1 MRDGTATAA
10 PRTPARGSAY
20 RPSAVMSAA
29 SGALILVAVLG
40 SFAASP
46 LFAIYAERWDLN
58 PAQVSLAF
66 AAYPVGVIVVITL
79 LGGLSDLVGRRV
91 TMLLGVALV
100 LLACLVT
107 AVATSLPILVAGR
120 VVQGLATGM
129 VSATTAA
136 ALLDF
141 HPRGTRAGSLAHSV
155 CTTLG
160 MGFGPLL
167 AGLLADHTG
176 YPLVLPYVAIG
187 AAALVPLV
195 LLLRAP
201 ADRRATG
208 RVRLVRP
215 VRVPR
220 EILLPFSIAACSLMT
235 LNSCMALFGT
245 FGGRI
250 FTEGAGI
257 STAGGTGGL
266 LTILVTMTLL
276 AQLAANRLSAARSV
290 SIGVLVIVAGAGTT
304 TAALYLAATVATIA
318 GAVLVGAGGG
328 LVLLGATRLI
338 GDSAPTHRRAEVF
351 AAWMVAAFTTLGG
364 TSLLGGLALGGV
376 ALTTV
381 LTVATGG
388 IVVLATYTLAA
399 VVVQGRRDRRA
410 AR

>member
-1 MRDGTATAA
+1 MRDGTTTGPPDA
-10 PRTPARGSAY
+10 PAY
-20 RPSAVMSAA
+20 RPSVVMAAA
-29 SGALILVAVLG
+29 SGALVLVAVLG

-46 LFAIYAERWDLN
+46 LFAVYAQRWDLD

-66 AAYPVGVIVVITL
+66 AGYPVGVIVVVTL
-79 LGGLSDLVGRRV
+79 LGGLSDLIGRRV

-107 AVATSLPILVAGR
+107 AAATTLPVLVAGR
-120 VVQGLATGM
+120 FVQGMATGM

-141 HPRGTRAGSLAHSV
+141 HPRGTRAGSLTHAV

-160 MGFGPLL
+160 MGFGPLI
-167 AGLLADHTG
+167 AGLLADHTA
-176 YPLVLPYVAIG
+176 YPLVLPYVVIG
-187 AAALVPLV
+187 AVALVPLV

-201 ADRRATG
+201 ADRRTAG
-208 RVRLVRP
+208 RVRLVRT

-220 EILLPFSIAACSLMT
+220 AILLPFSIATCSLMT

-245 FGGRI
+245 FGARI
-250 FTEGAGI
+250 LTEGAGI

-266 LTILVTMTLL
+266 LTLLVTMTLL
-276 AQLAANRLSAARSV
+276 AQIAANRVPAARSV
-290 SIGVLVIVAGAGTT
+290 GLGVLVIAAGAGTT
-304 TAALYLAATVATIA
+304 TAALHLASGAVTIA
-318 GAVLVGAGGG
+318 GTVLVGTGGG

-338 GDSAPTHRRAEVF
+338 GYWAPTHRRAEVF
-351 AAWMVAAFTTLGG
+351 AAWMVAAFATLGG

-381 LTVATGG
+381 MAVATGG
-388 IVVLATYTLAA
+388 ITTLAA
-399 VVVQGRRDRRA
+399 YTLVAVAVQARRDRRS